1 LELSGKTGEK
11 RAKAIPKDN
20 FFGRITK
27 KFLKPGLS
35 LSLSN
40 SVL

>member
-20 FFGRITK
+20 FFVKIIKK
-27 KFLKPGLS
+27 KFRNPDS
-35 LSLSN
+35 
-40 SVL
+40 